1 MKLPFD
7 PETNSTIIS
16 DISYVQPMFIDQE
29 KKWKE
34 MTPDDE
40 LNEMVQVL
48 TVVQYSRSLLHRV
61 VSMNLY
67 SISAISAMIK
77 ARAVSLNEEQIQNI
91 ETETVESIFSKAM
104 KCVIE
109 ISKDDV
115 MESVFQKGVQT
126 FDDKVNETT
135 LELLLS
141 WMANIH
147 SDLMI
152 YEDGAIY

>member
-1 MKLPFD
+1 MR
-7 PETNSTIIS
+7 
-16 DISYVQPMFIDQE
+16 
-29 KKWKE
+29 
-34 MTPDDE
+34 PDGK
-40 LNEMVQVL
+40 LNEMVQIL
-48 TVVQYSRSLLHRV
+48 TMVQYSRSLLHKV
-61 VSMNLY
+61 ISMSLY
-67 SISAISAMIK
+67 PISAIAATTK
-77 ARAVSLNEEQIQNI
+77 ARAVSLNEEQIHNI